1 MDWVVSARDI
11 YSLCTSAV
19 QLLTDWVGA
28 GGERVPAEKAA
39 SARDAFLTL
48 RFRHFS
54 SHGLDR
60 WWERDAG
67 VSLFSAAAL
76 LVCIAEDRESQRVG
90 HSYLVRFRRF
100 AFKG

>member
-1 MDWVVSARDI
+1 MHFRRSI
-11 YSLCTSAV
+11 Y
-19 QLLTDWVGA
+19 TDWVGE
-28 GGERVPAEKAA
+28 GGEGVPAERAA
-39 SARDAFLTL
+39 RARDSFLTL

-54 SHGLDR
+54 SHGLDG
-60 WWERDAG
+60 WGERDAG

-90 HSYLVRFRRF
+90 HSYLVRFRCF

>member
-1 MDWVVSARDI
+1 MHFRRS
-11 YSLCTSAV
+11 TF
-19 QLLTDWVGA
+19 TDWVGA

-54 SHGLDR
+54 SHGLDG